1 MIDPRISLMG
11 RVPDLG
17 QTFTNMQ
24 NRLNSRETQN
34 QNTQLFDMQMEQGQQ
49 QMDDDRDN
57 RRLRSVAEFSATQIL
72 PNLGNPQLLVS
83 KLQDRIN
90 VMNNDPN
97 MDSTESI
104 EALALVQSGDF
115 AGLQR
120 LAQESVALFNMRNG
134 ITPKAQEGFT
144 LSQGQQRF
152 DAAGNNVASVAPK
165 AVPVD
170 KPKVGTYRFIE
181 TPTGIAK
188 LNTVTGEQE
197 ETTLNSK
204 ELELARKQTLEQTK
218 AQLSLDDTTF
228 DRSKKIRD
236 RHDKL
241 SGEFIKVRDSFDRVR
256 ESEQTAAGDIAL
268 IFNYMKMLD
277 PGSVVRESE
286 FATAQNAGGIDDRVW
301 NSYNRLL
308 TGERLNPKQ
317 RKEFESQAEKLFDV
331 AGVRNKSL
339 IRETISLGKQFGVT
353 ESNIFGNQ
361 PQTQGNQ
368 PVILKFDAQGNQ
380 IQ

>member
-1 MIDPRISLMG
+1 MIDPRISLLA
-11 RVPDLG
+11 RAPDLG

-24 NRLNSRETQN
+24 NRLNSRQTQQ
-34 QNTQLFDMQMEQGQQ
+34 QNAKLFEMEMAQGKQ

-72 PNLGNPQLLVS
+72 PNMGNPQLLAN
-83 KLQDRIN
+83 KLQQRI
-90 VMNNDPN
+90 VMMDNDPN
-97 MDSTESI
+97 MDSTESR
-104 EALALVQSGDF
+104 EVLAQLQSGDVE
-115 AGLQR
+115 GVR
-120 LAQESVALFNMRNG
+120 RIAQESVALFNMRNG

-286 FATAQNAGGIDDRVW
+286 FATAQNTGGIDDRVW

-361 PQTQGNQ
+361 PQIQGNQ
-368 PVILKFDAQGNQ
+368 KVILKFDAQGNQ